1 MANFAYTTLNITTT
15 TLLDAVNDAKFGQIQ
30 ALTYTINPNNNFVSI
45 GNASTDDLGIF
56 NEGSS
61 QNTSTQPAVL
71 TGRSP
76 QTGQLYPRG
85 VYNR

>member
-30 ALTYTINPNNNFVSI
+30 SLTYTINPNNIVLSI

-56 NEGSS
+56 NEGST
-61 QNTSTQPAVL
+61 QNTSTCL
-71 TGRSP
+71 LYTSP
-76 QTGQLYPRG
+76 SPRDRG
-85 VYNR
+85 

>member
-30 ALTYTINPNNNFVSI
+30 SLTYTINPNNIVLSI

-71 TGRSP
+71 SGRRP
-76 QTGQLYPRG
+76 QTGQLDPRG

>member
-30 ALTYTINPNNNFVSI
+30 SLTYTINPNNIVLSI

-71 TGRSP
+71 SGRRP
-76 QTGQLYPRG
+76 QTGQLYPTG

>member
-15 TLLDAVNDAKFGQIQ
+15 TLLDAVNDSKFGQIQ
-30 ALTYTINPNNNFVSI
+30 SLTYTINPNNIVLSI

-71 TGRSP
+71 SGSRP

>member
-30 ALTYTINPNNNFVSI
+30 SLTYTINPNNIVLSI

-61 QNTSTQPAVL
+61 QNTSTQPAGL
-71 TGRSP
+71 SGRRP

>member
-15 TLLDAVNDAKFGQIQ
+15 TLLDAVNDSKFGQIQ
-30 ALTYTINPNNNFVSI
+30 SITYTINPNNIVLSI

-71 TGRSP
+71 SGRRP